1 MDFSNYIK
9 FDGNLIKNQ
18 PVKITYSG
26 FLFEKG
32 SETVSIV
39 YGFGSHWEHTGET
52 QMEKTEN
59 GFTAEINLIDYS
71 LFNFCF
77 KNSNNE
83 WDNNYGGNYV
93 YEVKELEVEPAF
105 ILNENVIV
113 EILDN
118 LFEINM
124 NEYASTK
131 SSPIQ
136 ESVAAIVEEP
146 VAVQAV
152 EEFEVNYEKNEATT
166 IEESYVSSTE
176 EASIN
181 QDIEQLFNDIY
192 QPIVEE
198 NVQEIKEEVVEVA
211 SPIEEIAQEVTPVS
225 EVVEPVNIIEEKV
238 EDKQSLLTDILADHA
253 TTQEASKEAELDFNM
268 NSLINEILS
277 PIISSST
284 FEQED
289 LGEEYASFEKND
301 DNEVNTVIDGLITDI
316 QKSVENKTSFNYI
329 EETNEVE
336 SPVETI
342 EETDEFND
350 EEVSLIETLASEA
363 REEAAAKEST
373 TALVTV
379 DQPEETFLVSARSLG
394 KFYMFKKRVKLAFYK
409 LFKTV
414 PKLLSSKFIENDNND

>member
-124 NEYASTK
+124 NEY
-131 SSPIQ
+131 
-136 ESVAAIVEEP
+136 
-146 VAVQAV
+146 VQAV

-211 SPIEEIAQEVTPVS
+211 SPIEEIAQEVAPVS

-363 REEAAAKEST
+363 REEAATKEST